1 MSTVTTWG
9 LVVETTMGSGERKHT
24 EAHVVAHVTGS
35 RSEALA
41 ELERRARNHVPM
53 HPLSPKRRRLLR
65 AGDGFLLV
73 VDGAWQSFVTRFTL
87 AELLEDSA
95 APPPPNPWSRHRSRR
110 RSPLPLPRVSRR
122 SSGSSR
128 PSSWTRTACRCGRPG
143 WAAPT
148 WRETVRRPVRP
159 GRGLSFGSGRTRGVR
174 PDPNER
180 PQPSNFR

>member
-24 EAHVVAHVTGS
+24 EAQVVAHVTGS
-35 RSEALA
+35 RTEALA

-73 VDGAWQSFVTRFTL
+73 VDGAWQSFVTRFTV

-95 APPPPNPWSRHRSRR
+95 VPPAPKPVVEAPVPPPVAPAA
-110 RSPLPLPRVSRR
+110 
-122 SSGSSR
+122 
-128 PSSWTRTACRCGRPG
+128 PSSEPAEQRGGPAVELDEDG
-143 WAAPT
+143 
-148 WRETVRRPVRP
+148 VPVRP
-159 GRGLSFGSGRTRGVR
+159 AWLGRADLA
-174 PDPNER
+174 
-180 PQPSNFR
+180 